1 MSFSVN
7 TNAGAL
13 VALQYLSATQGQL
26 NQTQSAINSGMK
38 VATARDD
45 GAIYAIAQNQ
55 RGAVAGYAS
64 VINSINNATSSVDVA
79 LSAGQSISDLLIQLK
94 AKALAASD
102 SSLDT
107 ASRQAL
113 NANFTALRDQITT
126 IVKNAVF
133 NGFNLV
139 DGSTTQITALAS
151 ADGTRRITTAAQ
163 DMKLSGTIVTMKS
176 TSTIST
182 QAKASALVATI
193 QTSLTNVNAALAKL
207 SSGAAK
213 FSIQGTFVQKLS
225 DTLTHGHRQPGG
237 RQHGGG
243 KRDAAVLAGQAAAGR
258 AGSVDRQ
265 SGAADH
271 PLPVPLNKKKNP
283 KSKKPRLKGWWAKGG
298 RRKLPALCTFVSP
311 AGSGRQ
317 SGTACPPIRSGFAA
331 AKRIHECSV
340 ISPRQHVTRPAHS
353 EHVVFL

>member
-7 TNAGAL
+7 TNGGAL

-26 NQTQSAINSGMK
+26 SQTQSHINSGLK

-55 RGAVAGYAS
+55 RASVAGYTA
-64 VINSINNATSSVDVA
+64 VVNSINNGTSAIDVA

-94 AKALAASD
+94 TKALAAAD

-107 ASRQAL
+107 ASRNAL
-113 NANFTALRDQITT
+113 NANFTALRDQVAT

-163 DMKLSGTIVTMKS
+163 NMKLSGSIVTLRS
-176 TSTIST
+176 TATIST
-182 QAKASALVATI
+182 QAKASTLVATI
-193 QTSLTNVNAALAKL
+193 QTSLTNVNSALAKL

-213 FSIQGTFVQKLS
+213 FSIQATFSQKLS
-225 DTLTHGHRQPGG
+225 DTLTAGIGNLVDANMAQESALLQSLQVKQQLGVQALSIANQQPQTILSLF
-237 RQHGGG
+237 R
-243 KRDAAVLAGQAAAGR
+243 
-258 AGSVDRQ
+258 
-265 SGAADH
+265 
-271 PLPVPLNKKKNP
+271 
-283 KSKKPRLKGWWAKGG
+283 
-298 RRKLPALCTFVSP
+298 
-311 AGSGRQ
+311 
-317 SGTACPPIRSGFAA
+317 
-331 AKRIHECSV
+331 
-340 ISPRQHVTRPAHS
+340 
-353 EHVVFL
+353 